1 MRVSLRSFESPGG
14 RVYLLYLYKRS
25 FEGLI
30 VYSGTGTISDTMEV
44 DCALVIVANTTLM
57 DDHQSAFA
65 AEMASEYPT
74 IVQAHLG

>member
-1 MRVSLRSFESPGG
+1 
-14 RVYLLYLYKRS
+14 
-25 FEGLI
+25 
-30 VYSGTGTISDTMEV
+30 MEV
-44 DCALVIVANTTLM
+44 DCALVIVANSTLM